1 MYISRNLEQW
11 NAFLATLQTAFKQG
25 KAQDFLTLL
34 LTPDERDAVGL
45 RLQIVAQLLD
55 KNLSQREIQQ
65 NLNTSAATI
74 TRGSN
79 MLKTMDPDFINWVKS
94 QLDEQAAKT
103 KRILTALLHL
113 FRPSWWK
120 KLATGCVAFFSRN
133 PGIFHLL
140 PLYPCSLL
148 CLYGTAKIG
157 HLLQLDFSYS
167 IKYDWVSLDEI
178 SPNMQLAVIAA
189 EDQKFPNHW
198 GFDFEAIQKA
208 FKFNEK
214 SRRIRGASTISQ
226 QTAKNL
232 VLWHGQSWFRKG
244 LEVPITAL
252 MEIFWSKERILEVYL
267 NIAEFGHGIF
277 GVEAASRYYFKK
289 SAKNLTQSEAAL
301 LAAVLPNPIIYKVN
315 KPSALVRKNKVGL
328 WDK

>member
-11 NAFLATLQTAFKQG
+11 NAFLATLQTAFEQG

-79 MLKTMDPDFINWVKS
+79 MLKTMEPDFINWVKS

-113 FRPSWWK
+113 FAHLGGK

-133 PGIFHLL
+133 PHVFICFRFIPVPFSAYMVQQKSGT
-140 PLYPCSLL
+140 YCS
-148 CLYGTAKIG
+148 KI
-157 HLLQLDFSYS
+157 LTIQS
-167 IKYDWVSLDEI
+167 
-178 SPNMQLAVIAA
+178 NMI
-189 EDQKFPNHW
+189 
-198 GFDFEAIQKA
+198 G
-208 FKFNEK
+208 
-214 SRRIRGASTISQ
+214 
-226 QTAKNL
+226 
-232 VLWHGQSWFRKG
+232 
-244 LEVPITAL
+244 
-252 MEIFWSKERILEVYL
+252 
-267 NIAEFGHGIF
+267 
-277 GVEAASRYYFKK
+277 
-289 SAKNLTQSEAAL
+289 
-301 LAAVLPNPIIYKVN
+301 
-315 KPSALVRKNKVGL
+315 
-328 WDK
+328 

>member
-1 MYISRNLEQW
+1 MSK
-11 NAFLATLQTAFKQG
+11 LQ
-25 KAQDFLTLL
+25 
-34 LTPDERDAVGL
+34 
-45 RLQIVAQLLD
+45 
-55 KNLSQREIQQ
+55 
-65 NLNTSAATI
+65 
-74 TRGSN
+74 
-79 MLKTMDPDFINWVKS
+79 
-94 QLDEQAAKT
+94 KT
-103 KRILTALLHL
+103 KRILTALLPL
-113 FRPSWWK
+113 FHPSWWK
-120 KLATGCVAFFSRN
+120 KNWQRVAWRFSLAILAFFICFRFIPVPFSA
-133 PGIFHLL
+133 
-140 PLYPCSLL
+140 YM
-148 CLYGTAKIG
+148 AQQKIG

-214 SRRIRGASTISQ
+214 SQRTRGASTISQ

-244 LEVPITAL
+244 LEVPTTAL

-267 NIAEFGHGIF
+267 NIAEFGNGIF

-315 KPSALVRKNKVGL
+315 KPSALVRKKQSWIMRQMNGL
-328 WDK
+328 GLNYLNEM

>member
-1 MYISRNLEQW
+1 ME
-11 NAFLATLQTAFKQG
+11 
-25 KAQDFLTLL
+25 
-34 LTPDERDAVGL
+34 
-45 RLQIVAQLLD
+45 
-55 KNLSQREIQQ
+55 
-65 NLNTSAATI
+65 
-74 TRGSN
+74 
-79 MLKTMDPDFINWVKS
+79 
-94 QLDEQAAKT
+94 
-103 KRILTALLHL
+103 
-113 FRPSWWK
+113 K

-140 PLYPCSLL
+140 SLYPCSLL
-148 CLYGTAKIG
+148 CLYGTAKNRALIRVG
-157 HLLQLDFSYS
+157 FKL
-167 IKYDWVSLDEI
+167 KYDWVSLDEI

-189 EDQKFPNHW
+189 EDQKFPHHW

-214 SRRIRGASTISQ
+214 SRRTRGASTISQ
-226 QTAKNL
+226 QTVKNL

-267 NIAEFGHGIF
+267 NIAEFGNGIF

-315 KPSALVRKNKVGL
+315 KPSALVRKKQSWIMRQMNGL
-328 WDK
+328 GLNYLKEM

>member
-1 MYISRNLEQW
+1 MSKPQ
-11 NAFLATLQTAFKQG
+11 
-25 KAQDFLTLL
+25 
-34 LTPDERDAVGL
+34 
-45 RLQIVAQLLD
+45 
-55 KNLSQREIQQ
+55 
-65 NLNTSAATI
+65 
-74 TRGSN
+74 
-79 MLKTMDPDFINWVKS
+79 
-94 QLDEQAAKT
+94 KT

-113 FRPSWWK
+113 FHLSWWK
-120 KLATGCVAFFSRN
+120 KNWQRVAWRFSLAILAFFFSA
-133 PGIFHLL
+133 
-140 PLYPCSLL
+140 YM
-148 CLYGTAKIG
+148 AQQKIG

-167 IKYDWVSLDEI
+167 IKYDWVTLDEI

-214 SRRIRGASTISQ
+214 SQRTRGASTISQ

-244 LEVPITAL
+244 LEVPTTAL

-267 NIAEFGHGIF
+267 NIAEFGNGIF

-301 LAAVLPNPIIYKVN
+301 LAAVLPNPIIYTAN
-315 KPSALVRKNKVGL
+315 TPSTLVRKKQSWIMRQMNGL
-328 WDK
+328 GLNYLKEM

>member
-1 MYISRNLEQW
+1 M
-11 NAFLATLQTAFKQG
+11 K
-25 KAQDFLTLL
+25 
-34 LTPDERDAVGL
+34 
-45 RLQIVAQLLD
+45 
-55 KNLSQREIQQ
+55 
-65 NLNTSAATI
+65 
-74 TRGSN
+74 
-79 MLKTMDPDFINWVKS
+79 
-94 QLDEQAAKT
+94 KT
-103 KRILTALLHL
+103 KRILTALLPL

-120 KLATGCVAFFSRN
+120 KNWQRVAWHFSLAILAFFVCFRFIPVPFSA
-133 PGIFHLL
+133 
-140 PLYPCSLL
+140 YM
-148 CLYGTAKIG
+148 AQQKIG

-189 EDQKFPNHW
+189 EDQKFPHHW

-214 SRRIRGASTISQ
+214 SHRTRGASTISQ

-244 LEVPITAL
+244 LEVPTTAL

-267 NIAEFGHGIF
+267 NIAEFGNGIF

-315 KPSALVRKNKVGL
+315 KPSALVRKKQSWIMGQMNGL
-328 WDK
+328 GLNYLKEM